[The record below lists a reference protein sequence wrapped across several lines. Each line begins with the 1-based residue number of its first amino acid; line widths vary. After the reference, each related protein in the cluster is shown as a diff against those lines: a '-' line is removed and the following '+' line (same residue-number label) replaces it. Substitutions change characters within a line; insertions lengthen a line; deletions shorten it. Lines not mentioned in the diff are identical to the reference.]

1 MQDASEMPRW
11 MIGALVAIGL
21 MLLVGVWYRFLG
33 PASEAPRPTQVAAPE
48 PDGIS
53 PKARAMYERY
63 GRQ

>member
-1 MQDASEMPRW
+1 MHDASEMPRW

-21 MLLVGVWYRFLG
+21 VLLTGIYYRFLG
-33 PASEAPRPTQVAAPE
+33 PGSEPPRPTQVAAPE

-53 PKARAMYERY
+53 PKARVMYERY